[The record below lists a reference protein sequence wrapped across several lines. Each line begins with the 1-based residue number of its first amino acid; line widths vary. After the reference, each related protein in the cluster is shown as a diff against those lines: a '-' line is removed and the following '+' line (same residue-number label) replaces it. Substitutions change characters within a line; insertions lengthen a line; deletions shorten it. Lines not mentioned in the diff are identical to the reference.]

1 MSIEIEGDLKDIL
14 NEYAMEVT
22 DEVNEAAKQTA
33 EIVTKALKNSSPK
46 KTGKYG
52 RSWDKKAEGSTFFDK
67 NYVIFNKKHYRLTH
81 LLEFGHATVNGGRVE
96 AIPHIKQAEDIG
108 IKTFEEEIRKKLNGK

>member
-33 EIVTKALKNSSPK
+33 EIVTKTLKNSSPK

-81 LLEFGHATVNGGRVE
+81 LLEFGHATVNGGRVPPR
-96 AIPHIKQAEDIG
+96 PHIKQAEERG
-108 IKTFEEEIRKKLNGK
+108 IQFFEKEVRKMISGK